1 MLAVPRAHC
10 RARRAL
16 ALALPLALA
25 ACSKDLLPSYE
36 LALAVVGNP
45 APITVTLEWPGGTD
59 SVTIAADGRGAFDSE
74 LAVGTGAVLR
84 APAECRFRNADAT
97 LAITTTN
104 VATELPLACPGVLEL
119 TSLGL
124 SAPYAVSRDGASYTV
139 GVPALTAATSPLVT
153 VAPTPRYVGL
163 ELLVN
168 DLGQGKGDAV
178 ADRLG
183 ATNRLDV
190 TYPDHLLR
198 QRYTIALRRETTA
211 KQRQR
216 TPGATANASFGFALS
231 GDGQRVAVGEPGV
244 SFGRVSIYRLLTTP
258 TGPTWQLEDTV
269 EPGAAA
275 GSASGF
281 GEALALVGDRL
292 VIGAPR
298 DGNTDVGAVYVYERQ
313 GSDWNLVVRHSY
325 ELPGSRFGAAVALSS
340 TGLLVVGAP
349 GEAGGGAN
357 AGAAYLFPD
366 ARNATSSPVSATH
379 RNANDEFGAAVAIFG
394 SNVLIAAPGDDSDAP
409 SSAPPPA
416 SDNANRTDAGA
427 VYVFAATG
435 GLATRYLKQAAPT
448 NGSRFGSHLAAHG
461 GAAAI
466 ARTGGVDC
474 YGTTWSS
481 RGTITIGDTVSALTL
496 ETDRVAV
503 AHPVAG
509 SGGALRVSAYR
520 LATDASTPATLAP
533 AFLGD
538 QVADGDG
545 FGKSLAFAGDALHV
559 GAPQQGGTGALYV
572 FE

>member
-1 MLAVPRAHC
+1 MLDVPRAHRC
-10 RARRAL
+10 ARRAL
-16 ALALPLALA
+16 VLALPLALA
-25 ACSKDLLPSYE
+25 ACNKDLLPSYE
-36 LALAVVGNP
+36 LAIAAVGN
-45 APITVTLEWPGGTD
+45 ASPIAVTLEWPGGTD
-59 SVTIAADGRGAFDSE
+59 SVTIAADGRAAFASE
-74 LAVGTGAVLR
+74 LAVGTNAVLR

-97 LAITTTN
+97 MAITTTN

-153 VAPTPRYVGL
+153 VAPTPRYAGL

-168 DLGQGKGDAV
+168 DVGQGKGDLI
-178 ADRLG
+178 ADRLA

-198 QRYTIALRRETTA
+198 QRYTIALRRETAA

-216 TPGATANASFGFALS
+216 VPSATAASSFGHTLV
-231 GDGQRVAVGEPGV
+231 GEGQRVAVGEPGA
-244 SFGRVSIYRLLTTP
+244 SFGRVSIYRVLTTP

-269 EPGAAA
+269 DPGAAA
-275 GSASGF
+275 GLASGF

-292 VIGAPR
+292 VVGAPR
-298 DGNTDVGAVYVYERQ
+298 DGATDVGAVYVYERQ
-313 GSDWNLVVRHSY
+313 GSDWNFVVRHSY

-349 GEAGGGAN
+349 GEAGGGAS
-357 AGAAYLFPD
+357 AGAAYFFPD
-366 ARNATSSPVSATH
+366 AKNATSSSVIATH
-379 RNANDEFGAAVAIFG
+379 RNAADEFGAAVAIFG

-435 GLATRYLKQAAPT
+435 GAATRYLKQAAPT
-448 NGSRFGSHLAAHG
+448 TGSRFGSYLAAHG
-461 GAAAI
+461 NAAAI

-474 YGTTWSS
+474 YGATWGS
-481 RGTITIGDTVSALTL
+481 RGTITIGQAISALAL
-496 ETDRVAV
+496 DTDRVAV
-503 AHPVAG
+503 AHPVDG

-520 LATDASTPATLAP
+520 IAADASTPATLAP
-533 AFLGD
+533 AFVGD
-538 QVADGDG
+538 QVADSDG

-559 GAPQQGGTGALYV
+559 GAPQQGGAGALYV

>member
-16 ALALPLALA
+16 TLALPLAFA
-25 ACSKDLLPSYE
+25 GCSKDLLPSYE
-36 LALAVVGNP
+36 LAVAVVGNP
-45 APITVTLEWPGGTD
+45 APITVTLEWSGGAD
-59 SVTIAADGRGAFDSE
+59 SATLAADGRGAFASE

-84 APAECRFRNADAT
+84 APADCRFRNADAT

-104 VATELPLACPGVLEL
+104 VDTELRLACPGVLEL

-124 SAPYAVSRDGASYTV
+124 SSPYAVTRDGAAYTV
-139 GVPALTAATSPLVT
+139 GVPALTAATSPLLT
-153 VAPTPRYVGL
+153 VAPTPRYPGL

-168 DLGQGKGDAV
+168 DVGQGKGDLV

-190 TYPDHLLR
+190 TYPEHLLR
-198 QRYTIALRRETTA
+198 QRYSIALRRETTA

-216 TPGATANASFGFALS
+216 VPGATAAASFGVALA
-231 GDGQRVAVGEPGV
+231 GEGQRVAVGEPGA
-244 SFGRVSIYRLLTTP
+244 SFGRVSIFRVLTTP
-258 TGPTWQLEDTV
+258 TGTTWQLEDTV
-269 EPGAAA
+269 DPGAAA
-275 GSASGF
+275 GLASGF

-292 VIGAPR
+292 VVGAPR
-298 DGNTDVGAVYVYERQ
+298 DGASDVGAVYVYERQ
-313 GSDWNLVVRHSY
+313 GNDWNFVVRHSF
-325 ELPGSRFGAAVALSS
+325 ELPASRFGAAVALSAA
-340 TGLLVVGAP
+340 GLLVVGAP
-349 GEAGGGAN
+349 GESGGGAN
-357 AGAAYLFPD
+357 AGAAYIYPD
-366 ARNATSSPVSATH
+366 ARNATASAVSASL
-379 RNANDEFGAAVAIFG
+379 RNADDEFGAAVAIFG
-394 SNVLIAAPGDDSDAP
+394 SNLLIAAPGDDSDAP

-416 SDNANRTDAGA
+416 SDNANRPNAGA

-448 NGSRFGSHLAAHG
+448 TGSRFGSHLAAHG
-461 GAAAI
+461 SAAVI

-481 RGTITIGDTVSALTL
+481 RGTITISDAIAALAL
-496 ETDRVAV
+496 DADRVAV

-509 SGGALRVSAYR
+509 SGGALRASAYR

-533 AFLGD
+533 AFVGD
-538 QVADGDG
+538 QVAAGDG

-559 GAPQQGGTGALYV
+559 GAPQQAGTGALYI